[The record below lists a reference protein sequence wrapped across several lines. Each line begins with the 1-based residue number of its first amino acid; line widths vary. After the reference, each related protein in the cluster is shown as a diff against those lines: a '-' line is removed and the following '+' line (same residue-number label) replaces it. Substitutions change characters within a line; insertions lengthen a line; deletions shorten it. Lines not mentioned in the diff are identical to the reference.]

1 MPQLHQQS
9 FGSRFNIG
17 LLASQG
23 AGLAVFMF
31 RWTASDMVAI
41 IRSLRLGFLQSA
53 AAAALVNARF
63 DAYIARGYTVAE
75 TGGTTPTLGGN
86 QAKRRTSAGPSRM
99 ATNDVRLSN
108 AITGLTGGTKTLDAS
123 PILSLPVN
131 LLATTPNANVQSDGK
146 VFSESDGI
154 LPIVLAQNEGLVVV
168 GPSTAFDASAA
179 GLLMVDVAWS
189 ETASY

>member
-31 RWTASDMVAI
+31 RWTASDMFAI

-53 AAAALVNARF
+53 AAAALVNTRF
-63 DAYIARGYTVAE
+63 DAYIARSYTVAE
-75 TGGTTPTLGGN
+75 NVGTAPTLGNN
-86 QAKRRTSAGPSRM
+86 QAKRRTSLSSSRM
-99 ATNDVRLSN
+99 TTNNVRLS
-108 AITGLTGGTKTLDAS
+108 AATTGLTGGTKTLDAS

-131 LLATTPNANVQSDGK
+131 LLATTPNTNLQSQEK

-154 LPIVLAQNEGLVVV
+154 HPIVLAQNEGLVVL

-179 GLLMVDVAWS
+179 GLLMVDIDWS
-189 ETASY
+189 ESASY